1 MRATRVSMPAGKT
14 PTPNPSTVLGRQ
26 LGDEL
31 RRLREAAGYTT
42 SEAAEALDCT
52 KGKISRIENGRVT
65 VRLPDLTAMLH
76 AYQLSDDSVRDRLA
90 ALARR
95 ANRRRRE
102 GWWHQYG
109 SVLGDTYRDYIEMET
124 ICDAIRTFQAQLIP
138 GLLQTPEYGRAVTV
152 ASRAWQTPEQIDQF
166 VQVRLARQERLVGED
181 PLDLWAVLAEGVLRQ
196 EVGGPGVMHAQ
207 LEHLVSM
214 AEHPNVTI
222 QVLPF
227 SRGAHSGMFGPYL
240 LLSFPRVSAL
250 DLVLTETP
258 IGNIWMEQESEVH
271 RFRELFDDARTSA
284 LPPTE
289 SLRLI
294 RRIAKEHRP

>member
-1 MRATRVSMPAGKT
+1 MPSVK
-14 PTPNPSTVLGRQ
+14 PSTVLGRQ

-31 RRLREAAGYTT
+31 RRFREGAGLST
-42 SEAAEALDCT
+42 SEAAEVLDCT
-52 KGKISRIENGRVT
+52 KGKISRIENGHVP
-65 VRLPDLTAMLH
+65 VRTPDLDALIH
-76 AYQLSDDSVRDRLA
+76 AYDVSDPEARHRLA
-90 ALARR
+90 SLART

-124 ICDAIRTFQAQLIP
+124 ICDGIRTFQVQLIP

-152 ASRAWQTPEQIDQF
+152 ASRAWQTAEEIDQF
-166 VQVRLARQERLVGED
+166 VQVRLARQERLAGDD
-181 PLDLWAVLAEGVLRQ
+181 PLEFWAVLAEGVLHQ
-196 EVGGPGVMHAQ
+196 QVGGRAVMHDQ
-207 LEHLVSM
+207 LEHLANL
-214 AEHPNVTI
+214 AEQPNITV

-227 SRGAHSGMFGPYL
+227 SRGAHPGMFGPYL

-258 IGNIWMEQESEVH
+258 TGNIWMERESDVA
-271 RFRELFDDARTSA
+271 RYRDLFDDARTSA

-289 SLRLI
+289 SLSVI

>member
-1 MRATRVSMPAGKT
+1 MPNVK
-14 PTPNPSTVLGRQ
+14 PSTVLGRQ

-31 RRLREAAGYTT
+31 RRFREAVGFTT
-42 SEAAEALDCT
+42 TAAAEVLDCT
-52 KGKISRIENGRVT
+52 KGKISRIENGHVP
-65 VRLPDLTAMLH
+65 VRTPDLIALMQ
-76 AYQLSDDSVRDRLA
+76 AYGVEDPEARERLG

-109 SVLGDTYRDYIEMET
+109 SVLEDTYRDYIEMES
-124 ICDAIRTFQAQLIP
+124 ICDGIKTFQAQLIP

-152 ASRAWQTPEQIDQF
+152 ASRAWQTAEQIDQF
-166 VQVRLARQERLVGED
+166 VQVRIARQERLVDEV
-181 PLDLWAVLAEGVLRQ
+181 PLEFWAVLTEGVLRQ
-196 EVGGPGVMHAQ
+196 QVGSATVMRDQ
-207 LEHLVSM
+207 LEHVANM
-214 AEHPNVTI
+214 AERPNVTV

-240 LLSFPRVSAL
+240 LLSFPRVSAV

-258 IGNIWMEQESEVH
+258 TGNIWMEQESEVA
-271 RFRELFDDARTSA
+271 RYRELFDDARTSA

-289 SLRLI
+289 SLGLI
-294 RRIAKEHRP
+294 RRAAKEHRT